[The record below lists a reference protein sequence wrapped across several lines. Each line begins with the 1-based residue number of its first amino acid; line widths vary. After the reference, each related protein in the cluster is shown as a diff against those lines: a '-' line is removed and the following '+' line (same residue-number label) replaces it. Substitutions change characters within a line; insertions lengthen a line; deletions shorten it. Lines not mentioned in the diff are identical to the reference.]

1 MLVGRLG
8 RGKIMAQYIVTFF
21 KHVLSS
27 DGHPFKAP
35 QEKIEI
41 RADAPEQAMEAAQ
54 RRFAS
59 IRGIPSWQYHADRV
73 EIAVDAHPP
82 ESRPLLRKSNKAQSD
97 FPIYSFP
104 GKGCAPRY

>member
-1 MLVGRLG
+1 MLEGRLG
-8 RGKIMAQYIVTFF
+8 RGEIMAHYIVTFF

-27 DGHPFKAP
+27 AGHPFKAP

-54 RRFAS
+54 RLFAS
-59 IRGIPSWQYHADRV
+59 IREIPSWQHHADTV
-73 EIAVDAHPP
+73 EIAVDAQTP

-97 FPIYSFP
+97 RPLYSFP
-104 GKGCAPRY
+104 EKGRAPRY

>member
-1 MLVGRLG
+1 MTT
-8 RGKIMAQYIVTFF
+8 YIVTFF

-35 QEKIEI
+35 QEKIEVW
-41 RADAPEQAMEAAQ
+41 ADAPEQAMEAAE

-59 IRGIPSWQYHADRV
+59 IRGIPSWQYHADTV

-97 FPIYSFP
+97 LRSTLFP
-104 GKGCAPRY
+104 KKRCAPRY